1 MVSVRS
7 NDITPFLWF
16 NGGISEA
23 VSLYSEI
30 FADVQV
36 ESTTPA
42 GPESLMSATIVINGQ
57 RLILFDGGPYY
68 SFTPAISLFITCSDQ
83 DEVDYYW
90 DALTRDGGEPGQCGW
105 LTDPFGLSWQ
115 VIPDALGR
123 LMSDPA
129 RGGAVRDAMLAMS
142 KIDVAALQAAFV
154 GA

>member
-16 NGGISEA
+16 NGRISEA

-36 ESTTPA
+36 ESTTPT
-42 GPESLMSATIVINGQ
+42 GPDSLQSATIVINGQ

-142 KIDVAALQAAFV
+142 KIDVAALQAAFG